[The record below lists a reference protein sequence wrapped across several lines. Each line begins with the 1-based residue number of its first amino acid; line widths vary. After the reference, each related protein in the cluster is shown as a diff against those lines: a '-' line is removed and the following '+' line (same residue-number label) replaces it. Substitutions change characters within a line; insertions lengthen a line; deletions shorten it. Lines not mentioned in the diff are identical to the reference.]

1 MTELVKAAVLNAVK
15 LNSSAVNVTVAK
27 QLGSKYPNMNKI
39 NNMLTNS
46 IEQVQQ
52 MDAILQGSEHGAQNP
67 LTNLINTII
76 AQDNKTLEQEN
87 PEPEWVKK
95 LEASNSKLHG
105 TVKSLHHRIDA
116 IEQALPPS

>member
-15 LNSSAVNVTVAK
+15 LNSSAVNVVVAK

-52 MDAILQGSEHGAQNP
+52 MDAILQGSEHGDQNP
-67 LTNLINTII
+67 LTNLINTLV
-76 AQDNKTLEQEN
+76 AQAALAKKPIEQPDNSLH
-87 PEPEWVKK
+87 KK
-95 LEASNSKLHG
+95 LDKIFHVINDQSARLTKLESG
-105 TVKSLHHRIDA
+105 V
-116 IEQALPPS
+116 